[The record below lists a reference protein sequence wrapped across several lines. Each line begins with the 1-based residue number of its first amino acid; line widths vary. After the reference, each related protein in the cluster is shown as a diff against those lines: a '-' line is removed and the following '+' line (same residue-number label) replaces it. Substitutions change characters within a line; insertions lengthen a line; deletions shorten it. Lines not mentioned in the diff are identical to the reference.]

1 MAFLFYCHIVHAIF
15 YQRGDYFYISYFLA
29 TIDSIIWGQVN
40 CLFSVFESPAGVYS
54 SKFRLLGIHASPGK
68 SECLEHVVVDQISDI
83 KLECKRCNLV
93 MQTTLT

>member
-1 MAFLFYCHIVHAIF
+1 M
-15 YQRGDYFYISYFLA
+15 
-29 TIDSIIWGQVN
+29 
-40 CLFSVFESPAGVYS
+40 GVSS
-54 SKFRLLGIHASPGK
+54 SKFRLLGTIHASPGK